1 MAQKVTY
8 VSDMDDSE
16 VDSSELVAITVTRQ
30 GETKAIHLSEDQFTD
45 LLDESDT
52 LQSLVFSD

>member
-30 GETKAIHLSEDQFTD
+30 GETKAIHLSEDQFAD
-45 LLDESDT
+45 LLEESDT